1 MEISKQVAAPVLKD
15 MLAFSFV
22 CVSWA
27 TRHAKGG
34 MMQQG
39 KGDWLS
45 QGMTQRKQHGN
56 YREAPNN
63 SGGKSLIASMGLFG
77 ST

>member
-56 YREAPNN
+56 
-63 SGGKSLIASMGLFG
+63 SISLGKTYVMIGEKVEQCCIWS
-77 ST
+77 

>member
-1 MEISKQVAAPVLKD
+1 
-15 MLAFSFV
+15 
-22 CVSWA
+22 
-27 TRHAKGG
+27 
-34 MMQQG
+34 MQQG

-63 SGGKSLIASMGLFG
+63 SGGKSLIASMGLIG